1 MTFGVNFFE
10 KRIAAYHNPLIF
22 ASNKKKKSL
31 LIVNIKSWRS
41 LM

>member
-22 ASNKKKKSL
+22 ASNKKR
-31 LIVNIKSWRS
+31 NHY
-41 LM
+41 